1 MWGNKMKLLKNKAK
15 AFTLVELLLAMSLTV
30 LVGGVIYL
38 LQSSGMTTVKRGMT
52 QLTLT
57 AKLRNK
63 MEQMVSELRC
73 TKEILNIS
81 PNSIK
86 IRCYD
91 YSKSHP
97 EPGESSLV
105 TITYEVEKSKNRFVL
120 WKTKNRGTPIKL
132 ISAKSI
138 NMDVFHP
145 YFEGHNPHSP
155 TLWSFYSF
163 DMISNDSGQR
173 KKITF
178 IKITLRLSDTKDA
191 VSLSTSVKLR
201 PSASIVKQPNWKH
214 R

>member
-1 MWGNKMKLLKNKAK
+1 MKHLKNRTR

-38 LQSSGMTTVKRGMT
+38 FQSSGLTTVKRGMT

-57 AKLRNK
+57 GELRNK

-73 TKEILNIS
+73 TKEVISIS

-91 YSKSHP
+91 YSNSHP

-120 WKTKNRGTPIKL
+120 WKTKNRSTPVKL
-132 ISAKSI
+132 ISAKKM

-145 YFEGHNPHSP
+145 YFEAHDPHSP

-163 DMISNDSGQR
+163 DMVSNDSGQR
-173 KKITF
+173 KKISF
-178 IKITLRLSDTKDA
+178 IKITLSLSDTQDA
-191 VSLSTSVKLR
+191 VSVSTSVKLR
-201 PSASIVKQPNWKH
+201 PAASIVKQPNWKY